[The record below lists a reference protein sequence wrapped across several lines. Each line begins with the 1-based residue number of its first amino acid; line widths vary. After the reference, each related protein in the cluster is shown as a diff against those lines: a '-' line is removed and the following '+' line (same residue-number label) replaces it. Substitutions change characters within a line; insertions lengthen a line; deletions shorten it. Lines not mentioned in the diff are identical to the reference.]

1 MKLNEIRSLS
11 LLPDLHLFLHIAPS
25 GKYNKVTLMPLLRK
39 ATEKTNKKQWVSCVF
54 TLSVH
59 LSCLQAEAHGNAA
72 VVKMLRTHTR
82 GPPSRGP
89 VRPLVSLGVGLLHLL
104 LLLSTCLGQ
113 DTDGNGAPPSWLS
126 HFSPHT
132 DDPEPAAV
140 CPAGISISDHGNSTF
155 LTGSAAARSP
165 ELLMQLSHN
174 TSFLIHYLCT
184 TSLAGCFELDLDRAQ
199 RSPLQG
205 LNYYRRSS
213 VFLLERWR
221 SWYLYSNVLT
231 LFNLNGCLL
240 LSPLKNDRYPLQS
253 NPLLYFCCAFEKAK
267 MTKELSLH
275 SFIHSFIHSFSIFFI
290 PPALRFMRYDGAF
303 IYIYTNCKL

>member
-1 MKLNEIRSLS
+1 MKNECRCHTPTTFLLLFLNCCVKAPQKFLFLRSVFSSMKLNKIHHCHSCQIFISFSTLLLWESTTKWLWCLS
-11 LLPDLHLFLHIAPS
+11 CHKLQ
-25 GKYNKVTLMPLLRK
+25 KN
-39 ATEKTNKKQWVSCVF
+39 TNKKQWVSCVF
-54 TLSVH
+54 TLSVR
-59 LSCLQAEAHGNAA
+59 LSCLQAEAHRNAA

-126 HFSPHT
+126 HFFPHT

-140 CPAGISISDHGNSTF
+140 RPAGISISDRGNSTF
-155 LTGSAAARSP
+155 LTGFAAPRSP

-184 TSLAGCFELDLDRAQ
+184 TSLAGCFEWDLHRAQ
-199 RSPLQG
+199 CCPLQG
-205 LNYYRRSS
+205 LTHYRRSKIFPTLYS

-221 SWYLYSNVLT
+221 SW
-231 LFNLNGCLL
+231 
-240 LSPLKNDRYPLQS
+240 
-253 NPLLYFCCAFEKAK
+253 
-267 MTKELSLH
+267 
-275 SFIHSFIHSFSIFFI
+275 
-290 PPALRFMRYDGAF
+290 
-303 IYIYTNCKL
+303 